1 MNPDLPSPPSDDL
14 PSSFG
19 QASPIPLVPEF
30 QLLAPRVIKL
40 WRFRQLVTSAILLGG
55 GLVAGVFAGFATGTW
70 LWVWLGWSA
79 LLALRVFLFFWHPPR
94 AYRGW
99 GYRLDGKVLETK
111 EGIWFRSVT
120 LLPLSR
126 LQHVDLHSGPIE
138 RSLGLASLILHTAGT
153 HHATIVVPGLD
164 AVEAARL
171 RDQLVA
177 VGGDDAV

>member
-1 MNPDLPSPPSDDL
+1 MESTPFDQPPGAPEGPAAASPP
-14 PSSFG
+14 
-19 QASPIPLVPEF
+19 AMPEF
-30 QLLAPRVIKL
+30 QLLDARVIKL
-40 WRFRQLVTSAILLGG
+40 WRFRQLVTSAILLGA
-55 GLVAGVFAGFATGTW
+55 GLVAGVFVGFAVGAW
-70 LWVWLGWSA
+70 LWVGLGWSA
-79 LLALRVFLFFWHPPR
+79 LLALRVVLFFWQPPR

-111 EGIWFRSVT
+111 EGIWFRSIT

-126 LQHVDLHSGPIE
+126 LQHVDLHSGPIQ

-153 HHATIVVPGLD
+153 HHATIAIPGLD
-164 AVEAARL
+164 TVEAARL